1 MRTGHKSLSV
11 DDRRGLPHP
20 GPLPP
25 REREKRRRTRGFTI
39 IEIMLAISIFT
50 LVMIAIYS
58 TWSAVMRGSRIG
70 MKAATEVQRMRI
82 ATRALEESIGSAVM
96 YVDNAKY
103 YTFATDTSG
112 DNAYLSCVA
121 RLPSSFP
128 GSGLFGDQQLR
139 RVCFYVQDG
148 NLMLRQAPLLEATKK
163 IGKPYEIA
171 LAPNVTVFDMEFYD
185 GMANKWFAEWMST
198 NQLPKSIRI
207 ALSFSPNTQG
217 RRPENITIRTIPL
230 GGFAITRGGAG
241 VMGGS
246 GNALAPNLR
255 NNLPMMGGGARSK
268 ADDNAWD
275 PENLLLPESYR
286 SGPSFGNKTSN
297 PLFPPQD

>member
-1 MRTGHKSLSV
+1 MKSYPN
-11 DDRRGLPHP
+11 RIH
-20 GPLPP
+20 
-25 REREKRRRTRGFTI
+25 TRAFTM
-39 IEIMLAISIFT
+39 IEIMIAISIFA

-58 TWSAVMRGSRIG
+58 TWSAVMRGSRTG
-70 MKAATEVQRMRI
+70 TKAATEVQRMRI
-82 ATRALEESIGSAVM
+82 ATRALEESLGSAVM

-112 DNAYLSCVA
+112 ENAYISFVA
-121 RLPSSFP
+121 RLPGSFP

-207 ALSFSPNTQG
+207 ALSFSPASEG
-217 RRPENITIRTIPL
+217 RRPQTMTIRSIPL
-230 GGFAITRGGAG
+230 GGYAITRGGAG

-255 NNLPMMGGGARSK
+255 NYPSMGSARR
-268 ADDNAWD
+268 AQDENAWD
-275 PENLLLPESYR
+275 PENLLLPSSYR
-286 SGPSFGNKTSN
+286 SSGLFGGKSRSDEHTSELQSQSN
-297 PLFPPQD
+297 LVCRHLLE

>member
-1 MRTGHKSLSV
+1 MKT
-11 DDRRGLPHP
+11 HP
-20 GPLPP
+20 NKI
-25 REREKRRRTRGFTI
+25 RARGFTI
-39 IEIMLAISIFT
+39 IEIMIAISIFA

-58 TWSAVMRGSRIG
+58 TWSAVMRGSRTG

-112 DNAYLSCVA
+112 DNAYISFVA
-121 RLPSSFP
+121 RLPGSFP
-128 GSGLFGDQQLR
+128 GSGLFGDQQMR

-185 GMANKWFAEWMST
+185 GMQNKWFAEWMST
-198 NQLPKSIRI
+198 NQLPKAVRI
-207 ALSFSPNTQG
+207 ALSFSKNTEG

-230 GGFAITRGGAG
+230 GGYAITRGGAG

-255 NNLPMMGGGARSK
+255 NSIGMGGGGPRLK

-275 PENLLLPESYR
+275 PENLLLPSTYR
-286 SGPSFGNKTSN
+286 TGANFGMKTAN
-297 PLFPPQD
+297 ALFPPQD

>member
-1 MRTGHKSLSV
+1 MKTRRNSLSV
-11 DDRRGLPHP
+11 VDGTELSHP

-25 REREKRRRTRGFTI
+25 RERERGTGGFTM
-39 IEIMLAISIFT
+39 IEILIAISIFT
-50 LVMIAIYS
+50 LVMAAIYS
-58 TWSAVMRGSRIG
+58 TWSAVMRGSRVG

-82 ATRALEESIGSAVM
+82 ATRALEESLGSAVM

-112 DNAYLSCVA
+112 ENAYISFVA
-121 RLPSSFP
+121 RLPASFP
-128 GSGLFGDQQLR
+128 GSGLFGDQQMR

-198 NQLPKSIRI
+198 NQLPKSVRI
-207 ALSFSPNTQG
+207 ALSFSPNTEG
-217 RRPENITIRTIPL
+217 RRPENTTIRTIPL

-246 GNALAPNLR
+246 GNSLAPNLR
-255 NNLPMMGGGARSK
+255 NNLPMRGGPRARQ
-268 ADDNAWD
+268 DDNAWD

-286 SGPSFGNKTSN
+286 SGANFGNKTSN

>member
-1 MRTGHKSLSV
+1 MKIFTTNQSTRAHQ
-11 DDRRGLPHP
+11 RGA
-20 GPLPP
+20 
-25 REREKRRRTRGFTI
+25 FTI
-39 IEIMLAISIFT
+39 IEIMIAITIFA

-58 TWSAVMRGSRIG
+58 TWSAVLRGSRTG
-70 MKAATEVQRMRI
+70 MKAAAEVQRTRI
-82 ATRALEESIGSAVM
+82 AMRALEEAIGSTVM
-96 YVDNAKY
+96 YVDNARY

-112 DNAYLSCVA
+112 SEAYISFVA
-121 RLPSSFP
+121 RLPASFP
-128 GSGLFGDQQLR
+128 GSGLFGDQQVR

-171 LAPNVTVFDMEFYD
+171 LAPNVTLFDMEFYD

-198 NQLPKSIRI
+198 NQLPKMVRV

-217 RRPENITIRTIPL
+217 RRPENITIRSIPL

-246 GNALAPNLR
+246 GNGLAPNLR
-255 NNLPMMGGGARSK
+255 NNMVSPAPRAR
-268 ADDNAWD
+268 ADEDAWD
-275 PENLLLPESYR
+275 PENLLLPSTYR
-286 SGPSFGNKTSN
+286 SSPNFGNKTAN
-297 PLFPPQD
+297 PLFPPRE

>member
-1 MRTGHKSLSV
+1 MRALRAKKNS
-11 DDRRGLPHP
+11 RA
-20 GPLPP
+20 
-25 REREKRRRTRGFTI
+25 GFTM
-39 IEIMLAISIFT
+39 IEIMVAIAIFT
-50 LVMIAIYS
+50 FVMAAIYS
-58 TWSAVMRGSRIG
+58 TWSAVLRGSRTG
-70 MKAATEVQRMRI
+70 MRAVTEVQRMRI
-82 ATRALEESIGSAVM
+82 ATRALEESLGSAVM

-112 DNAYLSCVA
+112 SAAYISFVA
-121 RLPSSFP
+121 RLPASFP

-171 LAPNVTVFDMEFYD
+171 LAPNVTLFDMEFYD

-198 NQLPKSIRI
+198 NQLPKMVRI
-207 ALSFSPNTQG
+207 ALSFSPTTEG
-217 RRPENITIRTIPL
+217 RRPENITIRSIPL
-230 GGFAITRGGAG
+230 GGYAITRGGAG

-255 NNLPMMGGGARSK
+255 GNLPRGGARGRQ
-268 ADDNAWD
+268 DENAWD

-286 SGPSFGNKTSN
+286 SGANFGSKTAN
-297 PLFPPQD
+297 ALFPPRD